1 MTSLSTS
8 YVISML
14 DPIKGI
20 NCSGTLQIQIGRLTE
35 SVGCASGRVLLIF
48 TLNRPVNQKDLI
60 NLVKDYSSK
69 SHRLLTLR

>member
-8 YVISML
+8 YIISML

-35 SVGCASGRVLLIF
+35 SVGCASGRGSFNIYF
-48 TLNRPVNQKDLI
+48 K
-60 NLVKDYSSK
+60 
-69 SHRLLTLR
+69 